1 MRKGIIIIVLLI
13 AAFIGGVFL
22 FGSGEKENPQLDE
35 FAKCLT
41 EKGVKMWGAYWCSNC
56 NSQKKEF
63 GKSWQYIEYV
73 ECSLPGGQGQTQEC
87 QEAEIQKYPTW
98 EFEDGERL
106 EEEVPFEVLAEK
118 TGCELPN

>member
-1 MRKGIIIIVLLI
+1 MKRGIIIIVLLI
-13 AAFIGGVFL
+13 AAFIGGILL
-22 FGSGEKENPQLDE
+22 FGTGGKENPQLDE

-41 EKGVKMWGAYWCSNC
+41 EKNVKMWGAYWCAHCKN
-56 NSQKKEF
+56 QKKEF

-73 ECSLPGGQGQTQEC
+73 ECSLPGGQGQTKEC
-87 QEAEIQKYPTW
+87 QEAEIQGYPTW

-106 EEEVPFEVLAEK
+106 GGEVSFEVLAEK